1 MEQKSRAR
9 GLLTT
14 QKIGVLMGGI
24 SSEREVSL
32 STGNAILQA
41 LKEKGYNAVA
51 IDVTRNVAEVIRTS
65 GIEIAFNGLHGKFGE
80 DGAIQG
86 LLEIEGIPYTGS
98 GILASAVGMNKILS
112 KLLFK
117 AHGLLVGP
125 YMVLDA
131 DKREQVNEVPSIIAY
146 PLVVKPSSEGSS
158 VGVSLVYN
166 DEELAPAVEL
176 AFTYDREIVIE
187 KYITGKEVQVG
198 VLGNRAL
205 GAIEIVPKNVFY
217 DYEAKYKPGMSEH
230 FFPARIDDAAAY
242 HRLLDA
248 GLTAHR
254 ALGCKGYSRVDFI
267 IDATGSPYILE
278 VNTLPGMTATSL
290 LPEIARGVGISFP
303 DLVEEILGLA
313 ISEKQA
319 VNRMNEFGPRG

>member
-1 MEQKSRAR
+1 M
-9 GLLTT
+9 GLVTNK
-14 QKIGVLMGGI
+14 KIGVLMGGI

-32 STGNAILQA
+32 STGSAILKA

-131 DKREQVNEVPSIIAY
+131 GKREQVNEVPSIIGY

-158 VGVSLVYN
+158 VGVSLIYN
-166 DEELAPAVEL
+166 NEELVPAVEL
-176 AFTYDREIVIE
+176 AFKYDREILIE
-187 KYITGKEVQVG
+187 QYITGKEVQVA

-217 DYEAKYKPGMSEH
+217 DYEAKYKEGMSEH
-230 FFPARIDDAAAY
+230 FFPARIDDAAY
-242 HRLLDA
+242 ERLLDA
-248 GLTAHR
+248 GLSAHR
-254 ALGCKGYSRVDFI
+254 ALGCRGYSRVDFI
-267 IDATGSPYILE
+267 IDAGGSPYILE

-290 LPEIARGVGISFP
+290 LPDIARGVGISFP
-303 DLVEEILGLA
+303 DLVEEILRLA
-313 ISEKQA
+313 IAEK
-319 VNRMNEFGPRG
+319 